1 MTHEEAISK
10 AIRLLK
16 LAQSDNP
23 HEAALAAAKAQEI
36 IDRYKLTGLS
46 AESELPGGAKEPEE
60 PIRNFEDPLDYAKSG
75 EGKNLSRWKVS
86 LASVLAKA
94 NQSRIYTSQVYDKAF
109 ATRTPVIRIVGRPSD
124 VETVRY
130 LYQYLVNEVERL
142 TKVHAKGNGKTWAN
156 NFRYGVVDE
165 IRDRLE
171 AQRNETAQK
180 MKKEIEAFGAPDA
193 QVAIVRVN
201 QGLIKLEKQGEDV
214 QTWMDEN
221 LDLKKT
227 YARSRSDFGA
237 REAGRQAGKSIQLGG
252 GKGLTSGAKRLGSGQ

>member
-23 HEAALAAAKAQEI
+23 HEAALAASRAQEI
-36 IDRYKLTGLS
+36 IDRYKLAGLS

-60 PIRNFEDPLDYAKSG
+60 EIRNFEDPLDYAKSG
-75 EGKNLSRWKVS
+75 EGRNLSRWRAT

-94 NQSRIYTSQVYDKAF
+94 NQSRIWIHRGQS
-109 ATRTPVIRIVGRPSD
+109 ATIRIVGRPSD
-124 VETVRY
+124 VETIRY
-130 LYQYLVNEVERL
+130 LYQYLVNEIERL
-142 TKVHAKGNGKTWAN
+142 TRVHAKGNGKTWAN

-165 IRDRLE
+165 IGDRLREQRE
-171 AQRNETAQK
+171 ATVQK
-180 MKKEIEAFGAPDA
+180 MKAEIEAFGAPDA

-201 QGLIKLEKQGEDV
+201 QSLIKLEKQGEDV
-214 QTWMDEN
+214 QEWMDKN
-221 LDLKKT
+221 LKLHKT

-252 GKGLTSGAKRLGSGQ
+252 GKGLTSGAKQLRSGK